1 MKKRIVLLVN
11 IPYKTKFEKIFW
23 DKYSEKLNTNNIT
36 IVHIGTRIIHPS
48 CVENYQVFDF
58 YKELTNLI
66 DLQINNSS
74 ISPGIVIR
82 DSYKNRRSIST
93 SYKQLTC
100 LYYSLDSFFRENEIL
115 CTIHWGG
122 TEPICRFARDI
133 SRNYGVKSM
142 EAERSPL
149 NTLWIEENGVFNVTS
164 VQDKYITKNKNIFL
178 GYVAINRLL
187 RNIYGFRSSRDRNYR
202 DGNDFISNKIHVF
215 IPMDNIIESGW
226 IPYMGELTGNRYK
239 EYTSPEVV
247 FQQLNE
253 FDNLEV
259 VIGVHPSCQYNWK
272 TVEQKYGK
280 MKFVYDYDLKYYL
293 EKSDIVI
300 CGLTKV
306 AFVAAAMRK
315 IVYIFA
321 NNIIQLSGYSRKF
334 TDFKGDVMVSKF
346 SLESWIEFIEF
357 CGWLESYFFSNSISD
372 IDRLIKLTTKRK

>member
-36 IVHIGTRIIHPS
+36 IVHIGSRIIHPS

-115 CTIHWGG
+115 CTIYWGG

-202 DGNDFISNKIHVF
+202 DENDFISNKIHVF
-215 IPMDNIIESGW
+215 IPMDNVIESGW
-226 IPYMGELTGNRYK
+226 IPYMEELTGNRYK

-306 AFVAAAMRK
+306 AFVAASMRK